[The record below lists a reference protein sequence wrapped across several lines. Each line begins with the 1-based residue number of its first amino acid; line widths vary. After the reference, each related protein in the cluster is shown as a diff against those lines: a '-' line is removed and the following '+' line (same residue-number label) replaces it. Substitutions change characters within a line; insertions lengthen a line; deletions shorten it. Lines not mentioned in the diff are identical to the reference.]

1 MAALSPCREL
11 CHDVTELNL
20 NFFSTKESPMKF
32 EALALAVLVL
42 IGISAAEAD
51 QAQNK
56 AEQRLPK
63 PLDGVICDLGP
74 LEKHFQI
81 VVSNYYAADE
91 FSVGNRVV
99 AEETIVW
106 TLEAKAPLRASEV
119 YALLHP
125 NAAPSPFLHVQ
136 FSKTVDGK
144 VRVADARVSGYS
156 LIGDRRW
163 IGPKTGPDLAK
174 GDRLQVWMHLGK
186 EGSAGLIEQSATRL
200 HIAAM

>member
-1 MAALSPCREL
+1 
-11 CHDVTELNL
+11 
-20 NFFSTKESPMKF
+20 MKF
-32 EALALAVLVL
+32 AALALVALVS
-42 IGISAAEAD
+42 IGSASAQAD
-51 QAQNK
+51 RAPEQ

-74 LEKHFQI
+74 LETHFQI
-81 VVSNYYAADE
+81 VASKYYAADE

-106 TLEAKAPLRASEV
+106 TLEAKTPLRASDV

-125 NAAPSPFLHVQ
+125 NAAPSPFLRVH
-136 FSKTVDGK
+136 FSKSVDGK

-163 IGPKTGPDLAK
+163 IGPKTGPDLGK
-174 GDRLQVWMHLGK
+174 GDKLQVWMHLGK
-186 EGSAGLIEQSATRL
+186 EGSAGLIEQSATKL
-200 HIAAM
+200 TITAK